1 MRTIA
6 IMNNKGG
13 VGKTV
18 TAINLAD
25 ILARD
30 HGKKVVVVD
39 CDGQRNASRFLL
51 PHTNLEDVIT
61 VRDLLLGE
69 GEPLWDDNVQEVSED
84 FLLLPSTP
92 ALYRLDVAAIMGNPE
107 ERQAVHTK
115 ALRDFRMAIEED
127 GSIDFLLFDCPPGF
141 TTSSCAALLA
151 ANEVIIPM
159 VMDGFNFDGITDMEE
174 QIASMRNA
182 DAVGQGHKDRPEGG
196 EPRLQLGGGVDGE
209 RGPLFHQHGFESGRP
224 RLHQAHGKNAGGAGQ
239 IRRHGGCPSGGD
251 TVPAVTLYL
260 LNLFD
265 LACTLCALSLG
276 AMELNPMMTSVPIMV
291 VYKLAVVGLLAAWL
305 SRRGGETGPDGPAA
319 VHDGIHH
326 TRLLS
331 RYMST
336 FDRRDDTSSQAWP
349 PTSSPWRV
357 PQASAM
363 TPTAASSR
371 LCSRPRQQRQR
382 RKPHEQTDACGRH
395 RGRQRPLGGAPGAG
409 ALSGA

>member
-182 DAVGQGHKDRPEGG
+182 NADIRITGVLINQWHNADVVHQGEKLVRS
-196 EPRLQLGGGVDGE
+196 LGVSVFGTV
-209 RGPLFHQHGFESGRP
+209 
-224 RLHQAHGKNAGGAGQ
+224 
-239 IRRHGGCPSGGD
+239 IRRTDKMP
-251 TVPAVTLYL
+251 
-260 LNLFD
+260 
-265 LACTLCALSLG
+265 
-276 AMELNPMMTSVPIMV
+276 E
-291 VYKLAVVGLLAAWL
+291 
-305 SRRGGETGPDGPAA
+305 
-319 VHDGIHH
+319 
-326 TRLLS
+326 
-331 RYMST
+331 ST
-336 FDRRDDTSSQAWP
+336 FDRSPIAAYSPGSAAAQDYRAWA
-349 PTSSPWRV
+349 RE
-357 PQASAM
+357 
-363 TPTAASSR
+363 
-371 LCSRPRQQRQR
+371 L
-382 RKPHEQTDACGRH
+382 
-395 RGRQRPLGGAPGAG
+395 LGEV
-409 ALSGA
+409 

>member
-1 MRTIA
+1 MRAIA

-51 PHTNLEDVIT
+51 PHTNLDEVIT

-69 GEPLWDDNVQEVSED
+69 GEPLWDDNVQKVSEN

-151 ANEVIIPM
+151 ASEVIIPM

-174 QIASMRNA
+174 QITSMRKANA
-182 DAVGQGHKDRPEGG
+182 DIRITGVLINQWHNADVVHQGEKLVRS
-196 EPRLQLGGGVDGE
+196 LGVSVFGTV
-209 RGPLFHQHGFESGRP
+209 
-224 RLHQAHGKNAGGAGQ
+224 
-239 IRRHGGCPSGGD
+239 IRRTD
-251 TVPAVTLYL
+251 KVP
-260 LNLFD
+260 
-265 LACTLCALSLG
+265 
-276 AMELNPMMTSVPIMV
+276 E
-291 VYKLAVVGLLAAWL
+291 
-305 SRRGGETGPDGPAA
+305 
-319 VHDGIHH
+319 
-326 TRLLS
+326 
-331 RYMST
+331 ST
-336 FDRRDDTSSQAWP
+336 FDR
-349 PTSSPWRV
+349 SPIV
-357 PQASAM
+357 SYSPGS
-363 TPTAASSR
+363 AASQDYRSWVNE
-371 LCSRPRQQRQR
+371 L
-382 RKPHEQTDACGRH
+382 
-395 RGRQRPLGGAPGAG
+395 LGEV
-409 ALSGA
+409 